1 MIARI
6 AHIISWV
13 FLPLFIPLY
22 ALLITL
28 YTPSSEKIL
37 SNASLFE
44 LPDELKTQLLFLF
57 IIFGTVAPGLSF
69 ILMYRRGLITTIEMD
84 NRSERSI
91 PLFIV
96 LSYCL
101 ILFLL
106 FFFKAPN
113 LVLPRYIYA
122 LPLTGG
128 GISVLFIVINFRTKI
143 SLHAAGTGILT
154 GYFCAF
160 ATQQLQFNYLLI
172 LVALMVS
179 GLVISARLVLNK
191 HTPFQVY
198 LGWVL
203 GFLVAFVCNMYY
215 PFGLI

>member
-1 MIARI
+1 MITRVAQ
-6 AHIISWV
+6 IISWV
-13 FLPLFIPLY
+13 FLPLFMPLY
-22 ALLITL
+22 ALMVTL
-28 YTPSSEKIL
+28 YIPSSEKIL
-37 SNASLFE
+37 SNTSLFE
-44 LPDELKTQLLFLF
+44 LPNEMKSQLLFLF
-57 IIFGTVAPGLSF
+57 IVFGTVAPGISF
-69 ILMYRRGLITTIEMD
+69 ILMYRRRLITTIEMD
-84 NRSERSI
+84 NQSERSI

-122 LPLTGG
+122 LPLTGTI
-128 GISVLFIVINFRTKI
+128 ISILFIVINFRTKI

-160 ATQQLQFNYLLI
+160 AAQQLQFNYLLI
-172 LVALMVS
+172 VMALMIS
-179 GLVISARLVLNK
+179 GLVLSARLVLNK

-198 LGWVL
+198 SGWVL
-203 GFLVAFVCNMYY
+203 GFVIAFLCNMYY

>member
-1 MIARI
+1 MITRI
-6 AHIISWV
+6 SQIISWV
-13 FLPLFIPLY
+13 FLPLFMPLY
-22 ALLITL
+22 ALMVTL

-37 SNASLFE
+37 SNASLYE
-44 LPDELKTQLLFLF
+44 LPNELKTQLLFLF
-57 IIFGTVAPGLSF
+57 IIFGTIAPGISF

-84 NRSERSI
+84 NRNERST

-106 FFFKAPN
+106 FCFKAPN

-122 LPLTGG
+122 LPLTGTI
-128 GISVLFIVINFRTKI
+128 ISVLFIVINLRTKI

-160 ATQQLQFNYLLI
+160 AVQQLHFNYFLI
-172 LVALMVS
+172 LSALMIS
-179 GLVISARLVLNK
+179 GLVLSARLILNK

-198 LGWVL
+198 LGWAL
-203 GFLVAFVCNMYY
+203 GFVVAFVCNLYY

>member
-1 MIARI
+1 MITRI
-6 AHIISWV
+6 AQIISWV
-13 FLPLFIPLY
+13 FLPLFMPIY
-22 ALLITL
+22 ALIVTL

-37 SNASLFE
+37 SNPGLYE

-57 IIFGTVAPGLSF
+57 VIFGTVAPGISF
-69 ILMYRRGLITTIEMD
+69 ILMYRRKLITTIEMD
-84 NRSERSI
+84 NRNERII

-106 FFFKAPN
+106 FCFKAPN

-122 LPLTGG
+122 LPLTGAIISLFFI
-128 GISVLFIVINFRTKI
+128 GINLRTKI

-160 ATQQLQFNYLLI
+160 AAQQLQFNYLL
-172 LVALMVS
+172 LLLAFLVS
-179 GLVISARLVLNK
+179 GLVISARLALNK

-198 LGWVL
+198 LGWLL
-203 GFLVAFVCNMYY
+203 GFLIAFACNMYY